1 MTDMIHHKSDNT
13 SLSSHKKEVVKGGF
27 IKFYRDFQDWH
38 WYSDANVLQLYTQHS
53 S

>member
-13 SLSSHKKEVVKGGF
+13 SLSFNKKEVVKGGF

-38 WYSDANVLQLYTQHS
+38 WYSDANVLQLYLH
-53 S
+53 

>member
-27 IKFYRDFQDWH
+27 IKFYRDFQDW
-38 WYSDANVLQLYTQHS
+38 YCIRTQMFCNFIS
-53 S
+53 T